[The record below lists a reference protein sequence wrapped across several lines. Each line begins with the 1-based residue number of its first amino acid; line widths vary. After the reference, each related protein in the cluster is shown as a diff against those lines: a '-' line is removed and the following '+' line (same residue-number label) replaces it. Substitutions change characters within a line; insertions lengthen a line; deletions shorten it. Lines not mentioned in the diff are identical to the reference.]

1 MTSQNKKSALI
12 VGDGGLARVLYDLI
26 EAGGNWRIEGFIGQE
41 EGELCGRPLY
51 NAGNPGEIP
60 ADLPLILGMLRP
72 IYREK
77 NVDSFGE
84 NRFSNVLDGCISDF
98 AKVGQGSVI
107 MVDSYIMNN
116 AKIGSFAHVHTSA
129 IVGHD
134 CTVGEYT
141 FIGPG
146 CILGGYSRIGRRCRL
161 GMGVLVLPNINI
173 GEDVTLGAGSVV
185 TQDVK
190 NGIVLAGNPARPV
203 GKTDFGNF

>member
-1 MTSQNKKSALI
+1 MTSKNKKSAII

-26 EAGGNWRIEGFIGQE
+26 EAGENWRIEGFIGQE
-41 EGELCGRPLY
+41 EGEICGRPLY
-51 NAGNPGEIP
+51 NVSNLGEIP
-60 ADLPLILGMLRP
+60 TDLPLILGVLRP
-72 IYREK
+72 TYREK
-77 NVDSFGE
+77 NVDIFGQ
-84 NRFSNVLDGCISDF
+84 NRFSNVLDGFISDF

-116 AKIGSFAHVHTSA
+116 AKIGSCAHVHTSA

-134 CTVGEYT
+134 CIVGDFS

-146 CILGGYSRIGRRCRL
+146 CILGGYCRIGKRCRL
-161 GMGVLVLPNINI
+161 GMGVRVLPNINI
-173 GEDVTLGAGSVV
+173 GEDVTVGAGSVV

-190 NGIVLAGNPARPV
+190 NGAVVAGIPARPV